1 VELHLHLHFNASVE
15 CYRAID
21 GQCRTKTITNGGEGK
36 EGGQVESVG
45 ESLSLLTALALKAKS
60 REKRKWPAGKGS
72 QMAINSSTNQVI
84 VQPLN

>member
-1 VELHLHLHFNASVE
+1 MPNKDNNQWRGREG
-15 CYRAID
+15 R
-21 GQCRTKTITNGGEGK
+21 GGR
-36 EGGQVESVG
+36 QVESVG
-45 ESLSLLTALALKAKS
+45 ESLSLLTELALKAKS